1 MHDKT
6 CGGLVLLAAIGSFAY
21 FILWVFFTPVLEVEN
36 MGAVKNWFPPRAW
49 ATTGFISALVGAIV
63 VYGVSVGM
71 LLMQD
76 RLPRIERCR

>member
-1 MHDKT
+1 
-6 CGGLVLLAAIGSFAY
+6 
-21 FILWVFFTPVLEVEN
+21 

>member
-1 MHDKT
+1 M
-6 CGGLVLLAAIGSFAY
+6 LLAAIGSFAY
-21 FILWVFFTPVLEVEN
+21 FILWVFFTPFLELAWRGQELV
-36 MGAVKNWFPPRAW
+36 PPASVGH
-49 ATTGFISALVGAIV
+49 TGFISALVGAIV